1 MRRNCAKACRS
12 CNEMDMDVFD
22 EDDDDEEEEEE
33 EEENSTNDEDTSN
46 TNTGND
52 RDTNVGRREDVDVDD
67 GKYVYLVCLFVFDL
81 FRFILHVLGS
91 GGMGIVGF
99 TSTYVI
105 IQNIILYANF

>member
-22 EDDDDEEEEEE
+22 EDDEEEEEE
-33 EEENSTNDEDTSN
+33 EEEEEKKTNNEDTSNTN

-52 RDTNVGRREDVDVDD
+52 RDTNVGRREDVEVDD
-67 GKYVYLVCLFVFDL
+67 GKYMFVLFVFYL
-81 FRFILHVLGS
+81 FRFVLHVLGS
-91 GGMGIVGF
+91 GGMDIVGL

-105 IQNIILYANF
+105 TEYHH